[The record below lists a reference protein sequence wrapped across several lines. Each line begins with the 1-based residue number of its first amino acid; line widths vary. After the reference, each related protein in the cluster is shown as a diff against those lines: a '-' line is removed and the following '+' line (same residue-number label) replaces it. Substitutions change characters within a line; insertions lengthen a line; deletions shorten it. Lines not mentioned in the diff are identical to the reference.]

1 VCYCS
6 AYHCP
11 RYICSMFSGG
21 GVPISVLHEL
31 TSEIERLR
39 TEVAQRDLALSS
51 WKQLLKQ
58 DGTVGNR
65 W

>member
-1 VCYCS
+1 
-6 AYHCP
+6 
-11 RYICSMFSGG
+11 MFSGG